1 MIVSAQQAAEL
12 IQAGQVVALPTE
24 TVYGLAADAS
34 NILAVE
40 KIFELKQRPADN
52 PLIVHLADAEQIST
66 FSDFHSDEL
75 SRLIE
80 RFWPGPLTLILPKKS
95 NVLDIITAGLDTV
108 ALRMPNHPSTLSV
121 IRLSGPL
128 AAPSAN
134 RSGRPSPTRP
144 EHVIDDFGSD
154 LPVVDGGSC
163 TIGLES
169 TVLDISG
176 EDPAILRPGK
186 ITAEEIST
194 YESLANENI
203 KGRLLIRSSANIYN
217 QSLLASIIA
226 QEGEDAAKTW
236 AKGLLDNLARKPQG
250 GDTDQIKALAAGV
263 CDIALANS
271 YYFFRLQRSDNP
283 DDLKVVENLGVV
295 FPGQNSTGTHV
306 NISGAGVLK
315 HAKNKA
321 AAITFLEYLTSDA
334 AQAYF
339 ANGNN
344 EYPVVQN
351 VQVNPIVEA
360 QKDFKAQDINVR
372 EFGVHQTK
380 AKMIFDEIA
389 FP

>member
-186 ITAEEIST
+186 ITAEEI
-194 YESLANENI
+194 E
-203 KGRLLIRSSANIYN
+203 
-217 QSLLASIIA
+217 
-226 QEGEDAAKTW
+226 
-236 AKGLLDNLARKPQG
+236 GLLGRKIMSDSSSNEQTKRSPGTRYSHYKQNANVQWMTPLPLSSHQPDALYIYHTQTPLADSDNIIDFNGNFEGLARSLYDLYRTADKKKYKNIIIEPLS
-250 GDTDQIKALAAGV
+250 DTSLSPLIPA
-263 CDIALANS
+263 IFN
-271 YYFFRLQRSDNP
+271 RIQRS
-283 DDLKVVENLGVV
+283 VS
-295 FPGQNSTGTHV
+295 Q
-306 NISGAGVLK
+306 
-315 HAKNKA
+315 
-321 AAITFLEYLTSDA
+321 
-334 AQAYF
+334 
-339 ANGNN
+339 
-344 EYPVVQN
+344 
-351 VQVNPIVEA
+351 
-360 QKDFKAQDINVR
+360 
-372 EFGVHQTK
+372 
-380 AKMIFDEIA
+380 
-389 FP
+389 